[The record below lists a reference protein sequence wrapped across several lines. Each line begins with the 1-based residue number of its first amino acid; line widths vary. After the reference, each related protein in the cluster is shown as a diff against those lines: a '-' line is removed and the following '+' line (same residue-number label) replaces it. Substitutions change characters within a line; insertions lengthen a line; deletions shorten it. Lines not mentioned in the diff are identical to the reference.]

1 MITVLF
7 DKFLTALEKEV
18 ERRNKEFGDQGVH
31 WNTVYP
37 FYRVKSN
44 EDCVMVECAVYKKK
58 RRWQSTMTHKEFEM
72 NATKPGEKLP
82 SEDQIPQIVTFFV
95 DLVTNKAR
103 GDLMI

>member
-18 ERRNKEFGDQGVH
+18 ERRNKVFGDQGVN
-31 WNTVYP
+31 WNVTYP
-37 FYRVKSN
+37 FARGKSK
-44 EDCVMVECAVYKKK
+44 EECVMVECVVSKKK
-58 RRWQSTMTHKEFEM
+58 RRFQSTMSYKEFEM
-72 NATKPGEKLP
+72 NATKPGEHSP